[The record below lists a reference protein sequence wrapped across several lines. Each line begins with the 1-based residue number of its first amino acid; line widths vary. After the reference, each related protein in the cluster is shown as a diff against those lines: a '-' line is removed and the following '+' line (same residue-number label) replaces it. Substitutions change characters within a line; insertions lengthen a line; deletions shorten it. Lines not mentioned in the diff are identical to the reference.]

1 QWQCPHCETT
11 AAFHSKLK
19 LHVQNAHKS
28 DAEPM
33 DMYSAELENKWL
45 ELFRQ
50 CFPQFAQ
57 QCYVEDWKFRS
68 KQQQHLH
75 SISVDE
81 WNTRGTEGGEQL
93 RRTILIDP
101 EEPRKEVEE
110 KPENHQNSASNGLHY
125 HSIPPQ
131 PYPNNSASV

>member
-1 QWQCPHCETT
+1 MLVGHAKSHCPQRQWQCPHCETT

-75 SISVDE
+75 SMSVDE
-81 WNTRGTEGGEQL
+81 WNTRGSPTCSSG
-93 RRTILIDP
+93 
-101 EEPRKEVEE
+101 
-110 KPENHQNSASNGLHY
+110 
-125 HSIPPQ
+125 
-131 PYPNNSASV
+131 